1 MMQGKTKSGFA
12 YSIPESRLD
21 NMELLEVLVD
31 IDKGNGTQLPD
42 ALEMLLGRD
51 QKQALYD
58 HVRNSEGIVPV
69 SAVSAELME
78 ILQENRQ
85 AKNC

>member
-31 IDKGNGTQLPD
+31 IDKGNGTQLPA
-42 ALEMLLGRD
+42 ALEMLLGKD
-51 QKQALYD
+51 QKKALYD